1 VVQVPQ
7 VRELVA
13 QRVDHDRVLE
23 ELRRAQLMEPDADAP
38 VREADAVAAP
48 DPRALRVDR
57 AQREIERAREQKRMS
72 PQAFE
77 RAFARLVENITQEP
91 GSRGGRAQYSL
102 VRMSDT
108 DPLDE
113 FPTRFAIFPL
123 PNIVLFPG
131 TYLPLHIF
139 EPRYRAMIE
148 AALARDSVIG
158 MILLRPDADAMA
170 PRAPVFSVGCAGRIV
185 EHRRLP
191 DGRFHLLLYGERRF
205 CVARE
210 LEAGAPFREVDAE
223 LFRDPSFAEV
233 APAVQRALEAT
244 RSALE
249 ERMLELMRL
258 ESATDGE
265 ALRERMRA
273 LDPILLANA
282 IAFGLDGS
290 MLEKQS
296 LLECADAVTRSEL
309 LLRLLSF
316 RIAVARLP
324 EGPKSLN

>member
-1 VVQVPQ
+1 
-7 VRELVA
+7 
-13 QRVDHDRVLE
+13 
-23 ELRRAQLMEPDADAP
+23 
-38 VREADAVAAP
+38 
-48 DPRALRVDR
+48 
-57 AQREIERAREQKRMS
+57 MS
-72 PQAFE
+72 AQAFE
-77 RAFARLVENITQEP
+77 RAFTRILQGVAQEP

-113 FPTRFAIFPL
+113 FPTSFAIFPL
-123 PNIVLFPG
+123 PNVVLFPG

-139 EPRYRAMIE
+139 EPRYRAMTD

-158 MILLRPDADAMA
+158 MILLRPDADPMA
-170 PRAPVFSVGCAGRIV
+170 ARAPVFSVGCAGRIV

-191 DGRFHLLLYGERRF
+191 DGRFHLLLHGERRF
-205 CVARE
+205 RIARE
-210 LEAGAPFREVDAE
+210 LESNAPFREVEAE
-223 LFRDPSFAEV
+223 LLHDAGFAEL
-233 APAVQRALEAT
+233 APAAQRALEST
-244 RSALE
+244 RPALE
-249 ERMLELMRL
+249 QQMLDLMQL
-258 ESATDGE
+258 ESAEGGD

-273 LDPILLANA
+273 LDPVLLANA

-296 LLECADAVTRSEL
+296 LLESADALGRSEL

-316 RIAVARLP
+316 RIAEARLP